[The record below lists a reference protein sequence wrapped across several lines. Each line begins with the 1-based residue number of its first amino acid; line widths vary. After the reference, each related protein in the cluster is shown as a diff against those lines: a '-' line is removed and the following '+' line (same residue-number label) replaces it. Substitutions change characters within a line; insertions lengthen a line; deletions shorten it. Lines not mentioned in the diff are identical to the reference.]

1 MPLHHFVALC
11 SYVAYVVQVVLRIAR
26 WSYSVTTA
34 AMKKNVKK
42 EIKVKVE
49 KENEKLKKDTI
60 RFSGTVSFIGGKVMF
75 KPLVEFTALELGKVR
90 RAYIKSSE
98 EMIEDMIAASVEAL
112 SSGLDAAEVES
123 LRRVGE
129 ELVDKT
135 KTLYIADFLS
145 ERLLV

>member
-1 MPLHHFVALC
+1 
-11 SYVAYVVQVVLRIAR
+11 
-26 WSYSVTTA
+26 
-34 AMKKNVKK
+34 MKKNVKK

>member
-145 ERLLV
+145 ERLLD